1 VTEQVVEAIRAGQAV
16 ILPTDTVY
24 GLCADAY
31 QEEAVRRLYRL
42 KGRGEMQPTAFLA
55 ADVDAVLDA
64 VPELDAHARN
74 IARALLPGPY
84 TLIFPNPAHRFVWLT
99 GRRPETIG
107 VRVPE
112 LPTEAQA
119 VLDRVRAVAATSANH
134 PGGPDP
140 RRLEDIPDDLRAGC
154 GAALDG
160 GELPGTPSTVLDLTG
175 DEPAV
180 VREGAV
186 PAELALSRVAALW
199 ERAPG

>member
-1 VTEQVVEAIRAGQAV
+1 V

-31 QEEAVRRLYRL
+31 REEPVRRLYRL
-42 KGRGEMQPTAFLA
+42 KGRGELQPTALLA
-55 ADVDAVLDA
+55 ADVDVVVDA
-64 VPELDAHARN
+64 VPELDAQAAK

-84 TLIFPNPAHRFVWLT
+84 TLIFPNPARRFAWLT
-99 GRRPETIG
+99 GGRPETIG

-112 LPTEAQA
+112 LPPEARA
-119 VLDRVRAVAATSANH
+119 VLARVGAVAATSANH
-134 PGGPDP
+134 PGGADP
-140 RRLEDIPDDLRAGC
+140 RRLEDVADDLRAGC
-154 GAALDG
+154 AAALDG

-186 PAELALSRVAALW
+186 PAEVALSRVVALW